1 VKNTKLKLL
10 KNFINEIKNQ
20 EVTHA
25 AGIVVLKKIKNAWH
39 VLVLTT
45 DDEFMDLPKGR
56 IEDGETFLETA
67 VRETYEEAGLKNV
80 EFPWGTENIQCVRCK
95 MFVGTSEET
104 PSIRKNPVTKQYEHT
119 GYKWMLPNDAV
130 AVLKPYIRP
139 SIDWAISQVQ
149 K

>member
-67 VRETYEEAGLKNV
+67 VRETYEEAGLKK
-80 EFPWGTENIQCVRCK
+80 QCVRCK

-119 GYKWMLPNDAV
+119 GYKWMLPNDAM

-139 SIDWAISQVQ
+139 SIDWAISQAQ